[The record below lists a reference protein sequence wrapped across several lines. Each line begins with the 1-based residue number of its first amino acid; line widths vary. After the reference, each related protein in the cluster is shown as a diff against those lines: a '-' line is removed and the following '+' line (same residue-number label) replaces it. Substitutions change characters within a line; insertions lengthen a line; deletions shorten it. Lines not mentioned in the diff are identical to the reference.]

1 MYGPAHFLVD
11 DADAIAGMIAAYPLA
26 VLAAQGHDSVVIAHA
41 PLLVERGGGGA
52 IVSLV
57 GHVARANPFA
67 ALAPGAKC
75 TAVFVG
81 PDAYVSPSAYP
92 SKAVHGEVVPTW
104 NYVRAEVAGE
114 VDLFS
119 DRTSL
124 LEVVRQLTDV
134 MERCRPA
141 PWSVDDAP
149 AAYTDRMVASI
160 VGVRIMVSQAQG
172 KWKLSQNKSVKDFAG
187 VMADLGAREAP
198 RDHTL
203 AQAMRALHRE
213 G

>member
-1 MYGPAHFLVD
+1 LVD

-26 VLAAQGHDSVVIAHA
+26 VLAAQAPAGVVIAHA
-41 PLLVERGGGGA
+41 PMLVERGGDGS

-57 GHVARANPFA
+57 GHLARANPFA
-67 ALAPGAKC
+67 ALATGAKC

-119 DRTSL
+119 DRTNL

-134 MERCRPA
+134 MELGRSA

-149 AAYTDRMVASI
+149 AAYTERMIGSI

-198 RDHTL
+198 RDQTL
-203 AQAMRALHRE
+203 AQAMRALHKE

>member
-26 VLAAQGHDSVVIAHA
+26 VLAVQGPTSVLIAHA
-41 PLLVERGGGGA
+41 PMLVERGADGA

-67 ALAPGAKC
+67 EIASGAAC

-92 SKAVHGEVVPTW
+92 SKAQHGQVVPTW
-104 NYVRAEVAGE
+104 NYVRAEVTGE
-114 VDLFS
+114 VDVFS

-124 LEVVRQLTDV
+124 LDVVRRLTDV
-134 MERCRPA
+134 MERGRPA

-198 RDHTL
+198 GDQTL